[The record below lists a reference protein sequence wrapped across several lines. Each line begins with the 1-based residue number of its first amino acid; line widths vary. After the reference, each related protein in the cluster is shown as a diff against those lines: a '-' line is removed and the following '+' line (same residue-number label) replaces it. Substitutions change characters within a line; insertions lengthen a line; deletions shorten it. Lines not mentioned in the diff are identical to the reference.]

1 MKVGIIGC
9 GAYGMALSSIL
20 MDNECDVMMWTK
32 FVSEK
37 EQLETTRKNE
47 KVLPGFELND
57 KIKIT
62 TNIETIIDFSELLII
77 AIPTGFV
84 EETVER
90 MKDYIT
96 NQRILIASKGIQ
108 QKTGKFLHQIVG
120 KYISVDKIAILS
132 GPTFAHDVIQKSPM
146 GLSIATTDVNTFK
159 IVKEAFSNKYTKVR
173 YTSDVIGVEICGT
186 VKNIIAIATGML
198 SGINTT
204 ASTQAMFLTEVIHDI
219 EDILALFNADK
230 KTVLS
235 YSGIGDL
242 LLTCTSEKSRNFCY
256 GKLIG
261 EGKTPETIAEYTKNN
276 TVEGLYSLKSVH
288 ELLEKNN
295 MNAPIISIIYDIVFG
310 AKSVEELLPF
320 LITKE

>member
-295 MNAPIISIIYDIVFG
+295 MNSPIISIIYDIVFG

>member
-1 MKVGIIGC
+1 MKVGILGC

-20 MDNECDVMMWTK
+20 IDNDCNVMMWTK
-32 FVSEK
+32 FVNEK
-37 EQLETTRKNE
+37 DQLETTRKNE
-47 KVLPGFELND
+47 RVLPGFELSN
-57 KIKIT
+57 KINIT
-62 TNIETIIDFSELLII
+62 TDMEKIIDFSDLLII

-84 EETVER
+84 EETVEV
-90 MKDYIT
+90 MKNYVK
-96 NQRILIASKGIQ
+96 NQHILIASKGIQ
-108 QKTGKFLHQIVG
+108 QKTGKFLHQIVEE
-120 KYISVDKIAILS
+120 YIDTDKIAILS
-132 GPTFAHDVIQKSPM
+132 GPTFAYDVIQKSPM
-146 GLSIATTDVNTFK
+146 GLSIATKNLKTFEVIK
-159 IVKEAFSNKYTKVR
+159 KALSNRYVKVR

-204 ASTQAMFLTEVIHDI
+204 SSTQAMFLTEVIHDI
-219 EDILALFNADK
+219 EDILRLFNADK

-256 GKLIG
+256 GKLLG
-261 EGKTPETIAEYTKNN
+261 EGNSEKVIAEYTKNN

-295 MNAPIISIIYDIVFG
+295 LNAPIISIIYDIVFG
-310 AKSVEELLPF
+310 DKSVKELLPF
-320 LITKE
+320 LITKD

>member
-1 MKVGIIGC
+1 MKVGILGC

-20 MDNECDVMMWTK
+20 IDNECDVMMWTK

-47 KVLPGFELND
+47 KVLPGFELNN
-57 KIKIT
+57 KIKMT

-96 NQRILIASKGIQ
+96 NQCILIASKGIQ

-120 KYISVDKIAILS
+120 KYISADKIAILS

-219 EDILALFNADK
+219 EEILALFNADK

-310 AKSVEELLPF
+310 TKSVEELLPF

>member
-1 MKVGIIGC
+1 MKVGILGC

-20 MDNECDVMMWTK
+20 IDNECDVMMWTK

-37 EQLETTRKNE
+37 EQLETTRKND
-47 KVLPGFELND
+47 KVLPGFELNN

-120 KYISVDKIAILS
+120 KYINADKIAILS

-146 GLSIATTDVNTFK
+146 GLSIATTDINTFK
-159 IVKEAFSNKYTKVR
+159 IIKEAFSNKYTKVR

-310 AKSVEELLPF
+310 AKSVEELLSF
-320 LITKE
+320 LIMKE

>member
-20 MDNECDVMMWTK
+20 IDNECDVMMWTK

-47 KVLPGFELND
+47 KVLPGFELNN

-90 MKDYIT
+90 MKDYVT

-230 KTVLS
+230 KTILS

-242 LLTCTSEKSRNFCY
+242 ILTCASEKSRNFCY

-261 EGKTPETIAEYTKNN
+261 EGKTPEAIAEYTKNN

>member
-20 MDNECDVMMWTK
+20 IDNECDVMMWTK